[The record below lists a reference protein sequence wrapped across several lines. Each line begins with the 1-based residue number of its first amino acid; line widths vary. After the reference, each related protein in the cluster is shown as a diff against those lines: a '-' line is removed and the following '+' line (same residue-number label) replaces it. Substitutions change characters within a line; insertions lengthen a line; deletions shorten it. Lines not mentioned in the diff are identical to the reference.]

1 MAEYP
6 AVNSTSAP
14 EEPEIKDNPQ
24 EEQKETEDEIVK
36 RIQKLKDT
44 YEQASKESR
53 KEIGEIYSSY
63 MGKMD
68 EVQATPYDT
77 KDSIPKLRTEI
88 AYIKP
93 FIFSGE
99 PVVEVEGVGD
109 EDKTISKIYEKIIN
123 HRFQTIPN
131 FNEKIEAWVGQ
142 GVGFGTSIIKVLW
155 RFTTKKNE
163 DGTET
168 PIKDEPDIEVPNILD
183 VYYNPIISELDDQPC
198 VIFRAVLPAEA
209 VKSNPIYDYVNE
221 NGIRNADEVGGGV
234 NFSNTFNS
242 SVLMKTDIPS
252 AQQKATEGMVE
263 IYELIDNDKIQ
274 TIGNGKLL
282 RDTPNAYGFK
292 NAVKFIFEPNIIPN
306 RMDGLGVGQNTHGLG
321 KMFYKF
327 FNQASMN
334 VKMVNNPMFAVEK
347 GTNIDK
353 RQAVSKPGG
362 VIEVDTKGQPLNNV
376 FQVIQYDDL
385 KTGFMEMLNKVDD
398 EHKRASGANDLLQG
412 SASNDTLGQDQ
423 ISQANISN
431 RFELIVRRFKGA
443 LSEVAKMI
451 LKMELQNLQSPDA
464 EILRIFPGPQPVT
477 DKMGLPVVDP
487 MTGQPQMQN
496 MREQIYQI
504 LINERDNVKYNIKI
518 KGETNVARNKALESK
533 RLVEMFNIA
542 TAVQTAQGPLLAN
555 EEMRSFLRKI
565 LELNGQQNV
574 DELIAEQAPQPALQP
589 PSQIDPNTGQPAEM
603 PRSMPNMPQANVVT
617 Q

>member
-1 MAEYP
+1 MADYP
-6 AVNSTSAP
+6 ADSTLPA
-14 EEPEIKDNPQ
+14 EETELKDNPQ
-24 EEQKETEDEIVK
+24 EEEKETEDQIVK

-53 KEIGEIYSSY
+53 TEIGELYSSY

-88 AYIKP
+88 SYIKP

-99 PVVEVEGVGD
+99 PVVEVEGIGD
-109 EDKTISKIYEKIIN
+109 EDKAISKIYEKIIN
-123 HRFQTIPN
+123 HRFKTIPN

-142 GVGFGTSIIKVLW
+142 GVGFGTSIIKVVW
-155 RFTTKKNE
+155 RFVTKKNE
-163 DGTET
+163 DGSET
-168 PIKDEPDIEVPNILD
+168 PVKDEPDIEIPNILD
-183 VYYNPIISELDDQPC
+183 VYYNPIISEIDDQPC
-198 VIFRAVLPAEA
+198 IIFRAVLPAEM
-209 VKSNPIYDYVNE
+209 VKANPIYDYVNDQ
-221 NGIRNADEVGGGV
+221 GVRNADEITSGV
-234 NFSNTFNS
+234 NFSNTYNS

-327 FNQASMN
+327 FNQASMT
-334 VKMVNNPMFAVEK
+334 VKLGNNPMSAGDK
-347 GTNIDK
+347 GLNIDK
-353 RQAVSKPGG
+353 RQLVSKPGG
-362 VIEVDTKGQPLNNV
+362 HVEL
-376 FQVIQYDDL
+376 DL
-385 KTGFMEMLNKVDD
+385 KGKNIDQAFKWLQFPDLSTGFMEMLNKVDD
-398 EHKRASGANDLLQG
+398 EHKRASGANDLIQG

-423 ISQANISN
+423 LSQANISN

-443 LSEVAKMI
+443 LAEVADMI
-451 LKMELQNLQSPDA
+451 LQMELQNLQSPDA
-464 EILRIFPGPQPVT
+464 EILRIFPEE
-477 DKMGLPVVDP
+477 
-487 MTGQPQMQN
+487 
-496 MREQIYQI
+496 MRTQIYEI
-504 LINERDNVKYNIKI
+504 LINERGSVKYNVNI
-518 KGETNVARNKALESK
+518 KGETNVARNKAMESK

-542 TAVQTAQGPLLAN
+542 TAVQTATGPLLTN

-574 DELIAEQAPQPALQP
+574 DELIAEQAPQMP
-589 PSQIDPNTGQPAEM
+589 QIDPMTRQPMEQAQM
-603 PRSMPNMPQANVVT
+603 PQSMPNMPQANVVT